1 LTKRH
6 AGVASG
12 LLLAMASFPASA
24 ADTIGVY
31 AAMGIALVAAAATG
45 GAVALLLRKR
55 SQDRNSAFD
64 KERWRAWATLAALR
78 EGVLATDTHGCVV
91 FMNAAAEGL
100 TGWTSAEACGH
111 PLGTVYRVIDEHTRA
126 PVDYFTEGRSG
137 HEPADAV
144 RAPVRLVQRD
154 GTETS
159 IHDSFTP
166 VHAEDGSPMGYAV
179 VFHDVSHLRALSQ
192 QLSWQASHDALTGLV
207 NRREFERR
215 LAELLE
221 TARTHGRQHVLLYI
235 DLDHFKTVNDTCGH
249 AAGDELL
256 RSLTSVMSSRMRG
269 SDTLARVGGDEFGA
283 LLELCP
289 LDQGLRIANA
299 IRETVRDFR
308 FVWEGRSFAVG
319 ASIGLVPIDA
329 GSGTAA
335 QVLAA
340 ADGCCYD
347 AKSRGRDRVQVLRPS
362 EVSPPATGDQQ
373 MIARVS
379 RAFEQGDFRLY
390 QQAILP
396 LRKEGTAARHVEVL
410 VRMRG
415 DGGEMIPPMAFLPEA
430 ERYNLLTA
438 IDRWVIGE
446 LLRVLRARHTHG
458 AHPLGVEAGL
468 YSVNLSGASIN
479 DSSFPTFLRRELAS
493 SGVPPGLL
501 CFEVTETTAI
511 SNLTKAAEV
520 MHELRSLGCCFALD
534 DFGIGMSSFAYLKY
548 LPVDYLK
555 IDGTFVRDIAT
566 DEMDHA
572 IVEAINRIAHILGMQ
587 TVAEFVEDEATLGR
601 LRALGVD
608 YAQGYHI
615 ARPEPIV
622 AMEHTDGPKKQGGS

>member
-1 LTKRH
+1 VKTGTVRGTS
-6 AGVASG
+6 GV
-12 LLLAMASFPASA
+12 L
-24 ADTIGVY
+24 
-31 AAMGIALVAAAATG
+31 LVAACAHAGAQTG
-45 GAVALLLRKR
+45 ADAGTTPVVALIVVLCLLAACIWLAWMLRCKHEQAGR
-55 SQDRNSAFD
+55 LED
-64 KERWRAWATLAALR
+64 ERQHAWATLAALKD
-78 EGVLATDTHGCVV
+78 GVVATDRRGYVV
-91 FMNAAAEGL
+91 FMNGAAESM
-100 TGWTSAEACGH
+100 TGWTLEEAKGR
-111 PLGTVYRVIDEHTRA
+111 PLGEIYHVIDEHTRSA
-126 PVDYFTEGRSG
+126 VDHLARGTAGRTEGEAAG
-137 HEPADAV
+137 P
-144 RAPVRLVQRD
+144 PVRLVRRD
-154 GTETS
+154 GQESS
-159 IHDSFTP
+159 IHESFTA
-166 VHAEDGSPMGYAV
+166 VEQAGGRTAGFAV
-179 VFHDVSHLRALSQ
+179 VFHDISDLRALSQ

-207 NRREFERR
+207 NRREFEQR
-215 LAELLE
+215 LAALVE
-221 TARTHGRQHVLLYI
+221 TAHAHGRQHVLLYI

-269 SDTLARVGGDEFGA
+269 SDMLARVGGDEFAA

-308 FVWEGRSFAVG
+308 FVWEGRSFTVG

-340 ADGCCYD
+340 ADACCYD
-347 AKSRGRDRVQVLRPS
+347 AKSRGRDRVQVLRPPETPSPGPGS
-362 EVSPPATGDQQ
+362 EQ

-379 RAFEQGDFRLY
+379 RAFEQGDFMLY

-396 LRKEGTAARHVEVL
+396 LDKSGTAARHVEVL

-415 DGGEMIPPMAFLPEA
+415 EDGEMIPPMAFLPEA

-438 IDRWVIGE
+438 IDRWVICE
-446 LLRVLRARHTHG
+446 LLRVLRARHVQ
-458 AHPLGVEAGL
+458 APLPLGIDAGL

-479 DSSFPTFLRRELAS
+479 DSSFPAFLRRELTT
-493 SGVPPGLL
+493 SGVPPRLL

-555 IDGTFVRDIAT
+555 IDGTFVRDMAN

-587 TVAEFVEDEATLGR
+587 TVAEFVEDAATLDR

-615 ARPEPIV
+615 ARPEPIRS
-622 AMEHTDGPKKQGGS
+622 ADARQ